1 MKIIGTVEK
10 INKLTELQKQL
21 ENLNK
26 EFEAYKK
33 SIRTAPKV
41 GEKIEIADIEWII
54 LDKTELGY
62 LALANKAVKKCRFG
76 KNNNWKDSEIRTYL
90 EKEFVPKIEKEI
102 GMELPSFHRD
112 LWSLDGQTEYGTC
125 EDKVSLISFDEHRKY
140 RKIIPNFGEYWWTI
154 TPDTT
159 KGNGNE
165 NYTAVVCP
173 SGIIIGSSYYDSEF
187 GVRPFCIFPAKIF
200 ESEEK

>member
-1 MKIIGTVEK
+1 MS
-10 INKLTELQKQL
+10 KLAELQKQL
-21 ENLNK
+21 DKLNK

-54 LDKTELGY
+54 LNKTELGY
-62 LALANKAVKKCRFG
+62 LALANKTVKKCQFG
-76 KNNNWKDSEIRTYL
+76 NNNNWKDSEIRTYL

-102 GMELPSFHRD
+102 GMELPSFQRD
-112 LWSLDGQTEYGTC
+112 LWSLDGQTEYGVC
-125 EDKVSLISFDEHRKY
+125 EDKVSLISFDEYRKY
-140 RKIIPNFGEYWWTI
+140 RKIIPNFDEYWWTL

-159 KGNGNE
+159 KANGSE
-165 NYTAVVCP
+165 KYIAVVCP
-173 SGIIIGSSYYDSEF
+173 SGVINICNCLYYFDVV
-187 GVRPFCIFPAKIF
+187 GVRPFCIFPTEIF

>member
-1 MKIIGTVEK
+1 MS
-10 INKLTELQKQL
+10 KLAELQKQL
-21 ENLNK
+21 EKLNK

-62 LALANKAVKKCRFG
+62 LALANKAVKKCQFG
-76 KNNNWKDSEIRTYL
+76 QNNNWKDSEIRTYL
-90 EKEFVPKIEKEI
+90 EKEFAPKIEKKI
-102 GMELPSFHRD
+102 GAELPSFQRD
-112 LWSLDGQTEYGTC
+112 LWSLDGQTEYGVC
-125 EDKVSLISFDEHRKY
+125 EDKVSLISFDEYRKY
-140 RKIIPNFGEYWWTI
+140 RKIIPNFGEYWWTL

-159 KGNGNE
+159 KGNGSE
-165 NYTAVVCP
+165 KYIAVVCP
-173 SGIIIGSSYYDSEF
+173 SGDFNYYGYYYF
-187 GVRPFCIFPAKIF
+187 VVGVRPFCIFPTEIF

>member
-1 MKIIGTVEK
+1 MS
-10 INKLTELQKQL
+10 KLEALQEQL
-21 ENLNK
+21 EKLNK

-33 SIRTAPKV
+33 SIRKTLTV
-41 GEKIEIADIEWII
+41 GEKIEVADIEWII

-90 EKEFVPKIEKEI
+90 EKEFVSKIEKEI
-102 GMELPSFHRD
+102 GMELPSLLRD
-112 LWSLDGQTEYGTC
+112 LWSLDGQTEYGVC
-125 EDKVSLISFDEHRKY
+125 EDKMSLISLDEYRKY
-140 RKIIPNFGEYWWTI
+140 RNNIPNMGDYWWTL

-159 KGNGNE
+159 KSNGND
-165 NYTAVVCP
+165 NRNLVVCP
-173 SGIIIGSSYYDSEF
+173 SGGVNDNCCYCEI
-187 GVRPFCIFPAKIF
+187 GVRPLCIFPTEIF